1 MTKRFN
7 VVVGGYMYD
16 YVGFGCQGARAER
29 ADAQTGFLG
38 SIQAVCSPT
47 S

>member
-7 VVVGGYMYD
+7 VVVGGYM

-38 SIQAVCSPT
+38 SIRAVCSPT
-47 S
+47 C